1 MNDLQDHPEDKAAS
15 TKGTTRNIVLV
26 SVVFAAAMLIAS
38 VTIVDKST
46 SQTVILLLVALW
58 LVPFLY
64 LARAR
69 NQSSNRR

>member
-1 MNDLQDHPEDKAAS
+1 MNNLQDQPEDKAAS

-58 LVPFLY
+58 LIPFLY